1 MKSLKDLDLKG
12 RRVLIRVDFN
22 VPLEEN
28 KEARLVVADDTR
40 IQSAL
45 PTIKYCIEKCGKLI
59 LMSHLGRP
67 KGKKDSSLSLKPVAE
82 RLGELLGKN
91 VKFMPS
97 CVGEENEKATK
108 EMKEGDVIL
117 LENTR
122 FDPEEKA
129 NDPEYA
135 KKLAKLGDV
144 YVNDAFGTA
153 HRAHASTEGVAH
165 LFEEKSPGFL
175 MEKELKYLKD
185 ALQSPERP
193 FIAILG
199 GAKVGDKLDV
209 IDNLLKSVD
218 KILIGGGM
226 AFTFFKS
233 LGYEIGDSILEQD
246 KISLTKELLDK
257 ARPAKAGAP
266 KIMLPEDIVI
276 GDKFEATAGSRYVNA
291 KSIPPN
297 WRGMDIGK
305 RTVKKYINELK
316 SAKTII
322 WNGPMGVFEF
332 NKFAYGTK
340 ALAYFIGKLGR
351 KGVTIIVGGGDTVSA
366 VKKFRI
372 DKFLT
377 HVSTG
382 GGASLELLAG
392 KELPA
397 IRVLST

>member
-12 RRVLIRVDFN
+12 KRVLMRVDFN
-22 VPLEEN
+22 VPLEEGRV
-28 KEARLVVADDTR
+28 EDDTR
-40 IQSAL
+40 IQAAL
-45 PTIKYCIEKCGKLI
+45 PTIKYCIEKGGKLI

-67 KGKKDSSLSLKPVAE
+67 KGKIDLSLSLKPVAE
-82 RLGELLGKN
+82 RLSELLGKD
-91 VKFMPS
+91 VRFMPC
-97 CVGEENEKATK
+97 CVGEENEKASK
-108 EMKEGDVIL
+108 EMQEGDVML

-122 FDPEEKA
+122 FHSEEKN

-199 GAKVGDKLDV
+199 GAKVGDKLGV
-209 IDNLLKSVD
+209 IDNLLPKVD

-233 LGYEIGDSILEQD
+233 LGYAIGDSILEED
-246 KISLTKELLDK
+246 KVGLTKELLDK
-257 ARPAKAGAP
+257 AGE
-266 KIMLPEDIVI
+266 KIMLPEDIVA
-276 GDKFEATAGSRYVNA
+276 GDKFEATADSKYVNA
-291 KSIPPN
+291 KSIPHN

-305 RTVKKYINELK
+305 STVKKYIDELK

-340 ALAYFIGKLGR
+340 ALADFIGKLGR

-366 VKKFRI
+366 VRKFRI

-382 GGASLELLAG
+382 GGTSLELLAG